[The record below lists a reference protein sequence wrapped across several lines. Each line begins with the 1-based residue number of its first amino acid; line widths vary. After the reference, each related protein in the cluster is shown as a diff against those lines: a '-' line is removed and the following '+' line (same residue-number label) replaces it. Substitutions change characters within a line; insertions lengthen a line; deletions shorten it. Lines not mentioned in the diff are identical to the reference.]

1 VNRRERLLYHQ
12 IHPIKL
18 LTDVGTAGVAAVL
31 LWQHHLVRALVVGFV
46 PSVIASAV
54 LVRWGDL
61 EPYRDS
67 RLGRYI
73 RRFMT
78 RGVELARLAGLIPL
92 WGGAWVRRPAI
103 MAVGVAWILGCWLR
117 GVASRGHLTN

>member
-1 VNRRERLLYHQ
+1 MNRRERLLYHQ
-12 IHPIKL
+12 IHPAKL
-18 LTDVGTAGVAAVL
+18 LTDVGTAGIASVV
-31 LWQHHLVRALVVGFV
+31 LWQHHPLWALIVGFV

-54 LVRWGDL
+54 LVQWGDL

-92 WGGAWVRRPAI
+92 WGGAWLRRPAI